1 MTVRAVVAR
10 AAVATV
16 ALVAAMVWTAAP
28 ASAERE
34 RSTGTIELRKL
45 FPGEIRRL
53 ALRTVVPVLL
63 PPTLPWGDVVPRLYL
78 NGRTNESRWSIS
90 IAAAPGCRNATACS
104 SRRSRAVA
112 GLSCRGR
119 RICGFRAVSA
129 RSTRRSAAA
138 RRARP
143 PPWYFSIAARSSP
156 GGSRNP
162 RPAARAR
169 LLVSLLQRS
178 TSAPGRSLD
187 WDACNAPCPSPS
199 ARAGRS
205 G

>member
-78 NGRTNESRWSIS
+78 NGRASETRWSIS
-90 IAAAPGCRNATACS
+90 IAAAPGCRNATACLVAS
-104 SRRSRAVA
+104 FEGRRGAELPRAPNLRLPGGQRAVYTPIRCGA
-112 GLSCRGR
+112 SCSPATLVFLHRG
-119 RICGFRAVSA
+119 AVVTW
-129 RSTRRSAAA
+129 RLKE
-138 RRARP
+138 P
-143 PPWYFSIAARSSP
+143 PP
-156 GGSRNP
+156 GGSR
-162 RPAARAR
+162 ALAR
-169 LLVSLLQRS
+169 LAAAAIDVGSR
-178 TSAPGRSLD
+178 
-187 WDACNAPCPSPS
+187 
-199 ARAGRS
+199 
-205 G
+205 